1 MTTRT
6 LLALAAAAAVVLLP
20 FAAAQTRPAAPAGNA
35 ARGEML
41 YETRCSA
48 CHSID
53 NNRVG
58 PAHRGVVGRRSATA
72 PGFTYSAALR
82 RLNVAWT
89 PANIDRWL
97 SNPTAM
103 APGTAMGISVPSA
116 QDRADIIAYLAT
128 QRAP

>member
-1 MTTRT
+1 
-6 LLALAAAAAVVLLP
+6 
-20 FAAAQTRPAAPAGNA
+20 
-35 ARGEML
+35 ML

-58 PAHRGVVGRRSATA
+58 PAHRGVVGRRSGTA

-97 SNPTAM
+97 TNPTAM